1 MKQDLFFFTDK
12 RLLKSY
18 PVPFGLSGFFLLLSL
33 ISISSFNLKK
43 DDFPSRLKI
52 ETQAIEAIFRLEKGA
67 KSNLMFTGE
76 KSETFEMAGEVIS
89 HVSAGEKS
97 GAMRLDLTYQ
107 NLKFKLLLNR
117 KELNSK
123 MQYQINL
130 IQVGGKTN
138 FRLLRAEKNEF
149 ILERT
154 ALSNIV
160 TE

>member
-1 MKQDLFFFTDK
+1 MKQDILFFTEK
-12 RLLKSY
+12 RFAKSK
-18 PVPFGLSGFFLLLSL
+18 PFQFVIPFFFLFLTL
-33 ISISSFNLKK
+33 ISISSFDWKK
-43 DDFPSRLKI
+43 DDFPPTLKL
-52 ETQAIEAIFRLEKGA
+52 ETKAIEAIFGLEKGA

-138 FRLLRAEKNEF
+138 FRLLRSEKNAF
-149 ILERT
+149 VLERT